1 MVSAVTDLLVPQ
13 LTSVWG
19 IIFFIIL
26 VIIYGFGLYAIL
38 TFLRHNTR
46 EIREKNPQV
55 KRVDAMIIISQVV
68 LLALVF
74 LILFTI
80 LIDSKYY
87 TAYILTASLV
97 SEPITVII
105 SVLFAK
111 TFFSW
116 YRSNKSSII
125 VLLYGVSF
133 AIAAFAIAEV
143 TILDIAA
150 LIDKPPIIDSK
161 SEVVFPSDVYEP
173 GTAPRIASD
182 TYRYAG
188 IAAFIFVLAATA
200 LLLKSFSKKI
210 GSVKYW
216 ILILLPLLYY
226 FTTLL
231 DNFGIYVPETDTEFL
246 NWYLYSS
253 LNSTAGGVLFGIA
266 FWQVAKSIRQNH
278 VVRTYMRIA
287 AYGFIL
293 YFITNQVGLSAASY
307 PPLGIA
313 AFSLLG
319 LSTYMVFLG
328 VYSSAVSISQ
338 DIQLRK
344 SIRKLAAGDKNLL
357 SSIGTAY
364 MDQEIQRTV
373 KSMKGVVEQQEKE
386 LEEQTGIEANLE
398 EDEMK
403 NYLEQVMQEVGKS
416 RKA

>member
-1 MVSAVTDLLVPQ
+1 
-13 LTSVWG
+13 
-19 IIFFIIL
+19 
-26 VIIYGFGLYAIL
+26 
-38 TFLRHNTR
+38 
-46 EIREKNPQV
+46 
-55 KRVDAMIIISQVV
+55 
-68 LLALVF
+68 
-74 LILFTI
+74 
-80 LIDSKYY
+80 
-87 TAYILTASLV
+87 
-97 SEPITVII
+97 
-105 SVLFAK
+105 
-111 TFFSW
+111 
-116 YRSNKSSII
+116 
-125 VLLYGVSF
+125 
-133 AIAAFAIAEV
+133 
-143 TILDIAA
+143 
-150 LIDKPPIIDSK
+150 
-161 SEVVFPSDVYEP
+161 
-173 GTAPRIASD
+173 
-182 TYRYAG
+182 
-188 IAAFIFVLAATA
+188 
-200 LLLKSFSKKI
+200 
-210 GSVKYW
+210 
-216 ILILLPLLYY
+216 
-226 FTTLL
+226 
-231 DNFGIYVPETDTEFL
+231 VPETDTEFL